1 MRLRALPLL
10 LTVLATPVAGTAAP
24 VPDDSGVSWSP
35 ERIVLGADTLV
46 ELKLQVPAGTGPL
59 HAAASTGAFV
69 ADRVEGGAVRLFQW
83 RPPSVRYPLVAVLL
97 FWAAAPG
104 PDSPPQVTVV
114 RLPLV
119 GLTELDVA
127 TAAGANVEV
136 EVADRRF
143 GPVKAN
149 GRGRA
154 RVPVEVP
161 PGVRKA
167 RVLAMRGTL
176 RTDATVPLDPPPG
189 SPLAAVL
196 TPSPLPPSAGGWL
209 LMAGEAPLRGGDLDV
224 EVEGAVVV
232 AQDARTTSHL
242 TPQAPAAGA
251 DASAAIR
258 ARPGTSTPGDL
269 QAAITRHGDTS
280 MAAPGK
286 APASASRRARDAN
299 HASSAEP
306 HDVVRMRV
314 IPVAGAERVRVSVRR
329 RDNPPASRADA
340 EVTMVSTPVAAHPSD
355 MDASWRSSF
364 FLLAGG
370 VFAGGS
376 NTGISGGVGVSVL
389 TPLWRQRLA
398 AELEVGARS
407 STLSDAVGS
416 FRSQVFALPLLVSVR
431 AELFRR
437 AAFSLHG
444 RAGAGPVPVHH
455 YLLPSD
461 VQGEVKESKVSGMG
475 FVALQASHRFGRWSA
490 LAEARGAWAPVHT
503 PWLDTQLGGL
513 AMYLGMKFEP

>member
-10 LTVLATPVAGTAAP
+10 LMVLATPVAGTAAP
-24 VPDDSGVSWSP
+24 VPNDSGVSWSP

-69 ADRVEGGAVRLFQW
+69 ADRVEGGTVRLFQW

-97 FWAAAPG
+97 FWAAAPR

-143 GPVKAN
+143 GPVKAD

-167 RVLAMRGTL
+167 RVLATRGTL
-176 RTDATVPLDPPPG
+176 RTDATAPLDPPPG

-242 TPQAPAAGA
+242 AP
-251 DASAAIR
+251 
-258 ARPGTSTPGDL
+258 P
-269 QAAITRHGDTS
+269 
-280 MAAPGK
+280 
-286 APASASRRARDAN
+286 
-299 HASSAEP
+299 HASSAAP

-329 RDNPPASRADA
+329 RDNNPASRADA
-340 EVTMVSTPVAAHPSD
+340 EVTMLSTPVAVHPPG

-370 VFAGGS
+370 VLAGGS
-376 NTGISGGVGVSVL
+376 NTGPSGGVGVSVL

-407 STLSDAVGS
+407 STLSDAVGALGAV
-416 FRSQVFALPLLVSVR
+416 RSQVLALPLLVSVR

-444 RAGAGPVPVHH
+444 RAGAGPVPIHH
-455 YLLPSD
+455 HLLPSD
-461 VQGEVKESKVSGMG
+461 FQGEVKESKVSGMG

-513 AMYLGMKFEP
+513 AMYLGMRFEP